1 MFQLYYRAI
10 REIQVGEEMLLYAKE
25 GLFGDT
31 DFSVFQKKL
40 EGKHVIIITRGV
52 VSLDCLKL
60 NEIVLKPF
68 FL

>member
-1 MFQLYYRAI
+1 
-10 REIQVGEEMLLYAKE
+10 MLLYAKE

-40 EGKHVIIITRGV
+40 EGKHVINITRGV

-60 NEIVLKPF
+60 KEIVLKPF